1 MTKVDTVFLEAT
13 GVRFYSQYDESVL
26 FNWFRSLPCVE
37 KLEGRGLTLYVAVRP
52 SAIDEDALREL
63 LALFHRYSIEKRQLA
78 HFDRP
83 EFAEWFRDPNTF
95 WFSEVFDQAD

>member
-52 SAIDEDALREL
+52 SAID
-63 LALFHRYSIEKRQLA
+63 
-78 HFDRP
+78 
-83 EFAEWFRDPNTF
+83 
-95 WFSEVFDQAD
+95 